1 MIEVENRGW
10 KSRFSKYRPAWKFY
24 LSLLLFQNQGKSGA
38 RRVRTGRQS
47 SAYGKKRNLDETIAR
62 VQEDN
67 VRLRKKHDLIK
78 YQRNKVRYRSL
89 SRRKKKRKKIIS
101 RERVNIS
108 FSKRQQRLRSLLD
121 EYSRLMS
128 DKMRKI
134 FKKKIE
140 NPLRNVSWKRWT
152 SRTDIVS

>member
-1 MIEVENRGW
+1 MLTEGQRKANFEEYEAKKHEYAEKITTLKQSIKELYVEYANTQNVIMKFDDRSW
-10 KSRFSKYRPAWKFY
+10 KSRMKIAIFEISPGVKILFVP
-24 LSLLLFQNQGKSGA
+24 LFQNQGKSEA

-89 SRRKKKRKKIIS
+89 SRRKKKKRKKLFRAS
-101 RERVNIS
+101 V
-108 FSKRQQRLRSLLD
+108 
-121 EYSRLMS
+121 
-128 DKMRKI
+128 
-134 FKKKIE
+134 
-140 NPLRNVSWKRWT
+140 
-152 SRTDIVS
+152 